1 MLEMGIKNAL
11 WPHHAAF
18 NFGNSFMA
26 YSEMGLYRSRS
37 FRLFYPL
44 SRFRSTTP
52 NLRELDY
59 NNTEPSGG
67 DKRFGK
73 TDETPIPFIAL
84 SAVGRMGL
92 PRRRVGR
99 HAIG

>member
-1 MLEMGIKNAL
+1 MLEMGIKSAL
-11 WPHHAAF
+11 WLHHAAF
-18 NFGNSFMA
+18 NFGDSFMA
-26 YSEMGLYRSRS
+26 CSGMDLLQIEQ
-37 FRLFYPL
+37 FHLFDPL
-44 SRFRSTTP
+44 SRFRLTTP

-59 NNTEPSGG
+59 NDTEPSGG

-84 SAVGRMGL
+84 SAVGSMGL